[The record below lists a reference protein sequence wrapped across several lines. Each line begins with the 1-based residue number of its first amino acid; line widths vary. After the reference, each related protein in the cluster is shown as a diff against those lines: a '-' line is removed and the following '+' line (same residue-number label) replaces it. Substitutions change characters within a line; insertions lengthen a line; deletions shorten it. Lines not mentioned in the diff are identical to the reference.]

1 MANTA
6 EKRGR
11 GRPSQGAR
19 EAVLEAAR
27 ELFME
32 RDYAQVSTEEI
43 LERAG
48 VSRGALYHHF
58 ESKRDLYR
66 AVWRDSEARL
76 IDGLAAAAATA
87 GTPYEALAIGCRT
100 YLDQAVSN
108 REMRRIG
115 LLQSRTVLGWEE
127 WREGIADLGLA
138 TMAATVQAAIDA
150 GELRRT
156 DVESTAHL
164 MLAALIEAAMLIVH
178 ADDPSAARRDA
189 ERPLLRMLEGL
200 RR

>member
-127 WREGIADLGLA
+127 WRQGIADLGLA

-150 GELRRT
+150 GELRPT

-164 MLAALIEAAMLIVH
+164 MLAALIEAALLIVT

-189 ERPLLRMLEGL
+189 ELPLMRMLEGL